1 MKVVLLTDVKGKGKK
16 GAVVNVSDGYATN
29 FLFPKKLAA
38 PADAKMLG
46 EMKSKEEA
54 RLHQIETEKAAAKAI
69 AEKLESVLVVI
80 KAQAGADGKT
90 YGSVTSK
97 EVAEQLLAQHGIE
110 VDKRKI
116 TMEPIKAFGS
126 YTPEVKL
133 YTDVIG
139 KIHVTVTEK

>member
-38 PADAKMLG
+38 PADAKMLS

-54 RLHQIETEKAAAKAI
+54 RLHQIETEKAAAREI

-116 TMEPIKAFGS
+116 TMEPIKAFGT

-133 YTDVIG
+133 YTDIVG
-139 KIHVTVTEK
+139 KIHVIVTEK

>member
-16 GAVVNVSDGYATN
+16 GTVVNVSDGYATN

-38 PADAKMLG
+38 PADARMLG

-54 RLHQIETEKAAAKAI
+54 RLHQIEIEKAAAVETAG
-69 AEKLESVLVVI
+69 KLESAVVVI

-116 TMEPIKAFGS
+116 AMEPIKAFGT

-139 KIHVTVTEK
+139 KIHVIVTEK